1 MSFEIPEQA
10 KYRLTGGIILILIAV
25 VVMPNLMRKSNQRFE
40 ENLSM
45 HLQVPPRP
53 ASPSLNIPT
62 AQQVFKK
69 IKPVEVDAPKVA
81 KREVQM
87 NLDKAHHL
95 NYASYV
101 SHIPEP
107 VEITPKAQMVK
118 SEPEV
123 QKKNIVFTPEVK
135 IEVRP
140 KKLVPT
146 KQNEGNKLYAVQLAS
161 FSHLE
166 NANFLIKRLKKLGYT
181 AQSSQLSGKS
191 GPIYQVSVGKLSD
204 RQKAIALQKQLA
216 QNLQIEGLIITKG

>member
-10 KYRLTGGIILILIAV
+10 KYRLTGGIVLILIAV

-62 AQQVFKK
+62 AHQVFKK

-81 KREVQM
+81 RREVKI

-101 SHIPEP
+101 SHLPEAEVIEQKSIEKSATFTKPQNKATTQTANLNLDAKKIAP
-107 VEITPKAQMVK
+107 VKQDDV
-118 SEPEV
+118 
-123 QKKNIVFTPEVK
+123 
-135 IEVRP
+135 
-140 KKLVPT
+140 T
-146 KQNEGNKLYAVQLAS
+146 KRYAVQLAS
-161 FSHLE
+161 FSHVE
-166 NANFLIKRLKKLGYT
+166 NANFLIKRLKKLGYE
-181 AQSSQLSGKS
+181 AQFSELTGKS

>member
-69 IKPVEVDAPKVA
+69 IKPVEVDVPKIA
-81 KREVQM
+81 KREVQI

-101 SHIPEP
+101 SHIPEQAA
-107 VEITPKAQMVK
+107 VESKPKIVK
-118 SEPEV
+118 SEPTI
-123 QKKNIVFTPEVK
+123 KPEVK
-135 IEVRP
+135 IASTV
-140 KKLVPT
+140 KKQTQLN
-146 KQNEGNKLYAVQLAS
+146 QDLGNKLYAVQLAS
-161 FSHLE
+161 FAHVE
-166 NANFLIKRLKKLGYT
+166 NANFLIQRLKKLGYN
-181 AQSSQLSGKS
+181 AQFSQLPGKS

>member
-69 IKPVEVDAPKVA
+69 IKPVDVDAPKVA

-101 SHIPEP
+101 SDIPEP
-107 VEITPKAQMVK
+107 VESEHQTKIVK
-118 SEPEV
+118 SQPV
-123 QKKNIVFTPEVK
+123 IQKKAPEVK
-135 IEVRP
+135 IAVVP
-140 KKLVPT
+140 KKPEQP
-146 KQNEGNKLYAVQLAS
+146 KQDVENKLYAVQLAS
-161 FSHLE
+161 FSHVE
-166 NANFLIKRLKKLGYT
+166 NANFLIQRLKKLGYNP
-181 AQSSQLSGKS
+181 QFSQLSGKS